1 MWIKIGDEY
10 KKIKENRSSAQPEK
24 DVLRS
29 NRRQI
34 TALLQYSLEKVSG
47 LLLQDEIITSEEH
60 NLFVNPEAQYQK
72 KIIKE
77 ILDEIQ
83 INIAGKLN
91 EFIEEILEEIGTTAS
106 ENAAKQMSKIS

>member
-1 MWIKIGDEY
+1 MIKIGDEY
-10 KKIKENRSSAQPEK
+10 KKKLKNGSSAQPEK
-24 DVLRS
+24 DILRS
-29 NRRQI
+29 NRHQI
-34 TALLQYSLEKVSG
+34 TLLLQYNLEKVSG

-83 INIAGKLN
+83 NNIAGKLN
-91 EFIEEILEEIGTTAS
+91 EFIEDILEEIGTIAL
-106 ENAAKQMSKIS
+106 EDAARQMSKIS